1 MHFQLTCFKNIR
13 VTIQANPS
21 IAKHRSAIP
30 VLWDQVTCRGAPLG
44 LRGSCAGASG
54 KLGISTALA
63 ELPNNKGLGNCC
75 LIDGLEEKLAHCRQS
90 MEEVD
95 LKLRR
100 EKLSPEGRKS
110 LERERNLLMT
120 KADNYEKELS
130 ALRKENRKN
139 AALAVAMGLLIAL
152 IYACWTM

>member
-1 MHFQLTCFKNIR
+1 MPLSPALLCA
-13 VTIQANPS
+13 VPWDC
-21 IAKHRSAIP
+21 SADWLSSLLQSD
-30 VLWDQVTCRGAPLG
+30 VL
-44 LRGSCAGASG
+44 SF
-54 KLGISTALA
+54 ISSLLCPILHVITPAC
-63 ELPNNKGLGNCC
+63 LPEQ
-75 LIDGLEEKLAHCRQS
+75 IDGLEEKLALCRQS

-130 ALRKENRKN
+130 VLRKENRKN
-139 AALAVAMGLLIAL
+139 AALAVAMALLIAL

>member
-1 MHFQLTCFKNIR
+1 MGR
-13 VTIQANPS
+13 
-21 IAKHRSAIP
+21 R
-30 VLWDQVTCRGAPLG
+30 RGG
-44 LRGSCAGASG
+44 LS
-54 KLGISTALA
+54 LA
-63 ELPNNKGLGNCC
+63 RE
-75 LIDGLEEKLAHCRQS
+75 IDGLEEKLACCRQS

-120 KADNYEKELS
+120 KADKYEKELS
-130 ALRKENRKN
+130 VLHKENRKN

-152 IYACWTM
+152 IYTCWMM

>member
-1 MHFQLTCFKNIR
+1 MGSLCCDLYTE
-13 VTIQANPS
+13 
-21 IAKHRSAIP
+21 
-30 VLWDQVTCRGAPLG
+30 LG
-44 LRGSCAGASG
+44 LFLLD
-54 KLGISTALA
+54 LGRK
-63 ELPNNKGLGNCC
+63 E
-75 LIDGLEEKLAHCRQS
+75 IDGLEEKLARCRQS
-90 MEEVD
+90 MEEMD
-95 LKLRR
+95 LKLCR

-130 ALRKENRKN
+130 VLRKENRKN

>member
-1 MHFQLTCFKNIR
+1 MAPAAPTW
-13 VTIQANPS
+13 PS
-21 IAKHRSAIP
+21 PGGRAGSA
-30 VLWDQVTCRGAPLG
+30 CAAPG
-44 LRGSCAGASG
+44 
-54 KLGISTALA
+54 
-63 ELPNNKGLGNCC
+63 GLGTMGRRREG
-75 LIDGLEEKLAHCRQS
+75 LSVAREIDGLEEKLALCRQS

-130 ALRKENRKN
+130 VLRKENRKN
-139 AALAVAMGLLIAL
+139 AALAVAMALLIAL

>member
-1 MHFQLTCFKNIR
+1 MTHCGPFKPHLFYDSVISW
-13 VTIQANPS
+13 VA
-21 IAKHRSAIP
+21 
-30 VLWDQVTCRGAPLG
+30 GG
-44 LRGSCAGASG
+44 L
-54 KLGISTALA
+54 
-63 ELPNNKGLGNCC
+63 
-75 LIDGLEEKLAHCRQS
+75 LIDGLEEKLARCRQS

-130 ALRKENRKN
+130 VLRKENRKN
-139 AALAVAMGLLIAL
+139 AALAVAMALLIAL